1 MGILNKVLYRH
12 VGYAKTTRGWNYDQ
26 GIDHTGAE
34 WVKTVLPKTEV
45 RIFERNNKLYVEVPG
60 IEWIKPKVPIKEVP
74 IGDIYYI

>member
-12 VGYAKTTRGWNYDQ
+12 VGYAKTTRGWRYNEGIDQ
-26 GIDHTGAE
+26 GGVDWERRIP
-34 WVKTVLPKTEV
+34 PKTEV
-45 RIFERNNKLYVEVPG
+45 KIFERNNKLYVEVPG